1 MTPRIAFAVVF
12 AFACAAA
19 SSHEAAN
26 QDLGSTN
33 PSARPNSLSSQPDAS
48 QPGLQADTNWALP
61 VIELVAP
68 TQLPE
73 AIDLTS
79 EPEELFQ
86 RMRQGFS
93 MPNINNALVLHHQQW
108 YLNHPESLRRMV
120 ERSSRYLHHIV
131 EEIEKRGMP
140 MELALLPMVE
150 SAYNPTAY
158 SRSHASGLW
167 QFVPSTG
174 KQYKLEQNWWVDARR
189 DIVAS
194 TAAALDYLQYIYDLH
209 GDWHLALAS
218 YNWGEGAVGR
228 AINKNKANGLST
240 DYLSLTMPEETR
252 NYVPKLQ
259 ALKNVFSNP
268 NVLAN
273 LNIRGVPNRP
283 YFATVT
289 KTANIDVK
297 LAAKLAEMPVQ
308 EFVALNP
315 AHNRPVIKSETPM
328 VIPADKV
335 DTFISNLEA
344 HEESEKPL
352 SSWQAYTVKTGDK
365 LEQIAPRFGM
375 TVANLKAVNGI
386 NGKNKV
392 GPGLTLLVAGQEGT
406 EPAEGAALAEQQPLV
421 VPPPRLAQPEPTV
434 VATPV
439 AVTRTHTV
447 QKGETLVKV
456 AQRYGMTLAEIKQLN
471 KLRAE
476 HVNAGTKL
484 TVAAATAETGS
495 KPNSAGQRNTLA
507 EVENKHVEARNEAVA
522 SAVTRGHT
530 VRKGETLVQVASRY
544 GMTLAELKQLN
555 KLRADQ
561 VNAGTRLLVA
571 APESGSKSTTA
582 APRSVL
588 AENDGKRAEPRG
600 DSSASTTTHSVRK
613 GETLAQVA
621 SRYGMTLAELK
632 QLNKLR
638 ADQVNAGT
646 RLLVEAPEA
655 SNKPTTT
662 LSRSSLADV
671 AEHKQATTRAETGAV
686 AATRSHT
693 VQKGETLAQVASRY
707 GMTVTELKQAN
718 KLRADQVNAGT
729 KLAVAAP
736 ETASKLPPA
745 RARVDVAEVE
755 SRQGK
760 GADSRQTLAKAETR
774 PAARKA
780 DESAN
785 EHARQGARKPAK
797 LAQYTIRRGDTLVSI
812 AKQFKV
818 EKDDLLRWNRIQ
830 NNDIKPGQTLTIQL
844 VQNTL

>member
-1 MTPRIAFAVVF
+1 MPSHSGTWQACHARTFLVRLQSTSMAWLFYNCRLAVSPFDQAILSNGDELAPTREQDVRMTPRIAFAVVF
-12 AFACAAA
+12 AFACGAA
-19 SSHEAAN
+19 SSNEAAN
-26 QDLGSTN
+26 QDLGSH
-33 PSARPNSLSSQPDAS
+33 PSARPNSLSPQADAS

-73 AIDLTS
+73 TIDLTS

-375 TVANLKAVNGI
+375 TVANLRAVNGI
-386 NGKNKV
+386 NGKIKV
-392 GPGLTLLVAGQEGT
+392 GPGLTLLVAGQEGS
-406 EPAEGAALAEQQPLV
+406 EPAEGAALAEQQTLV
-421 VPPPRLAQPEPTV
+421 VPPPRLTQPEP
-434 VATPV
+434 
-439 AVTRTHTV
+439 
-447 QKGETLVKV
+447 Q
-456 AQRYGMTLAEIKQLN
+456 
-471 KLRAE
+471 
-476 HVNAGTKL
+476 
-484 TVAAATAETGS
+484 
-495 KPNSAGQRNTLA
+495 
-507 EVENKHVEARNEAVA
+507 
-522 SAVTRGHT
+522 
-530 VRKGETLVQVASRY
+530 
-544 GMTLAELKQLN
+544 
-555 KLRADQ
+555 
-561 VNAGTRLLVA
+561 
-571 APESGSKSTTA
+571 
-582 APRSVL
+582 
-588 AENDGKRAEPRG
+588 
-600 DSSASTTTHSVRK
+600 
-613 GETLAQVA
+613 
-621 SRYGMTLAELK
+621 
-632 QLNKLR
+632 
-638 ADQVNAGT
+638 
-646 RLLVEAPEA
+646 
-655 SNKPTTT
+655 
-662 LSRSSLADV
+662 
-671 AEHKQATTRAETGAV
+671 
-686 AATRSHT
+686 
-693 VQKGETLAQVASRY
+693 
-707 GMTVTELKQAN
+707 
-718 KLRADQVNAGT
+718 
-729 KLAVAAP
+729 
-736 ETASKLPPA
+736 PP
-745 RARVDVAEVE
+745 
-755 SRQGK
+755 
-760 GADSRQTLAKAETR
+760 
-774 PAARKA
+774 
-780 DESAN
+780 
-785 EHARQGARKPAK
+785 
-797 LAQYTIRRGDTLVSI
+797 
-812 AKQFKV
+812 
-818 EKDDLLRWNRIQ
+818 
-830 NNDIKPGQTLTIQL
+830 
-844 VQNTL
+844 